1 MPKLLDANALL
12 RYLLNDNQEQA
23 VVVRDAVLEGAFTV
37 PEVLCKVVYVL
48 QGRVYK
54 FERPEITSALLG
66 LLEDIDCDRLV

>member
-37 PEVLCKVVYVL
+37 PEVLCEVVYVT
-48 QGRVYK
+48 R
-54 FERPEITSALLG
+54 T
-66 LLEDIDCDRLV
+66 RL